1 MFTYDKDDVNE
12 DGDDNGDDDASD
24 DSGPP
29 QRIGILVCHPAAEGS
44 EQYDVVPGI
53 IVNNFSGYF
62 IYFKHCLIFL
72 EPALLFLILEK

>member
-1 MFTYDKDDVNE
+1 MFTYDKDDVNG

-24 DSGPP
+24 DTGPP
-29 QRIGILVCHPAAEGS
+29 ENLDLGMHPAAELF

-62 IYFKHCLIFL
+62 IYSKHCLIFL